1 MFKKFGELTLEELN
15 QTAAGFKDECDIKSL
30 KALAKE
36 WNLDSYDVK
45 DYINGDI
52 DTLATNI
59 TAAMGKI
66 EAEYRE
72 IEAKNK
78 GYKLMPYTVIKN
90 MVISDIA
97 EIADNIL
104 IKNRRMEDIYKA
116 MEKEMAQ
123 SNGCICGTDAQLKKI
138 IEEYYSK
145 GKVNVKKILGVE

>member
-15 QTAAGFKDECDIKSL
+15 QTAAGFKSEGDIQSL

-36 WNLDSYDVK
+36 WNLDPYDVK

-66 EAEYRE
+66 DAEYKE
-72 IEAKNK
+72 LAKNNQ
-78 GYKLMPYTVIKN
+78 GYKLMPYTVIKD
-90 MVISDIA
+90 MVVSDITK
-97 EIADNIL
+97 IADNIL

-116 MEKEMAQ
+116 MEKEMAR

-145 GKVNVKKILGVE
+145 GKVNIKKILGVS